1 MKLLHIAD
9 LHFGKTLHQHSL
21 IEDQA
26 FFIEELLK
34 IIRHENPDVLVIAGD
49 IYDRTVPSGETVKLL
64 DYFLTALSK
73 EQLTTLII
81 AGNHDS
87 ADRLQFA
94 ASVFEQFNIYI
105 VTEYKGKLDMISLF
119 QNQYHFYL
127 LPFFKKSQIKA
138 IFPDENIESEEDAMR
153 VILRDVDFDQSGKH
167 ILVSHQ
173 FFVNQSGEALTS
185 DSEVISVGGTDQIR
199 AGLVKDFDYVALGHL
214 HQPHYV
220 QYPHIRYAGS
230 PLIYSA
236 SELIREKTITSV
248 CFKDDEMVIDEIQ
261 YPQLYKTK
269 IAKGYF
275 AELIKEASDKPEDAY
290 YYIELLDEHII
301 ESVAARFRRF
311 YPNILE
317 IKMTNLENG
326 YVNNEIAITEHP
338 TSLTTDEL
346 FSLFYKAET
355 GENISEE
362 ELNLLKSID

>member
-9 LHFGKTLHQHSL
+9 LHLGKTLHQHSL
-21 IEDQA
+21 IEDQT
-26 FFIEELLK
+26 FFVEELLK
-34 IIRHENPDVLVIAGD
+34 IIRNENPDVLVIAGD
-49 IYDRTVPSGETVKLL
+49 VYDRSVPSGETVKLL

-73 EQLTTLII
+73 EELTTFII

-94 ASVFEQFNIYI
+94 ASFFEQFDIHI
-105 VTEYKGKLDMISLF
+105 VTEYKGKLDKISLF

-138 IFPDENIESEEDAMR
+138 LFPDENIESEEDAMR
-153 VILRDVDFDQSGKH
+153 IILRDVDFEEPGKH

-173 FFVNQSGEALTS
+173 FFVNQSGEAITS

-214 HQPHYV
+214 HQPHHV
-220 QYPHIRYAGS
+220 QHKHIRYAGS

-236 SELIREKTITSV
+236 SELIREKTMTSI
-248 CFKDDEMVIDEIQ
+248 CFKNDDMVIEEIQ
-261 YPQLYKTK
+261 YPKRHETK

-275 AELIKEASDKPEDAY
+275 ADLIKEASDKPEDAY

-317 IKMTNLENG
+317 IKMTNLENEII
-326 YVNNEIAITEHP
+326 NNEIAITERP
-338 TSLTTDEL
+338 TSLTMEEL

-355 GENISEE
+355 GEDISTE
-362 ELNLLKSID
+362 ELDLIKYIE